1 MSKYT
6 KELKLAV
13 VQDFE
18 SLKAGSRFLSKK
30 YDVPRT
36 ILKTW
41 IYGYQCHGADYFEK
55 RPQFY
60 SPEFKLN
67 VLQHMKAHHMSPIRV
82 AALFGIP
89 AFTSVIQWQ
98 KLYNSGGAAALEAK
112 PRGRPKMTK
121 PKPKIDK
128 PPKEMT
134 PEELLE
140 EVLNL
145 RAERDYLKKLQAL
158 IQEKQ
163 LAAKTKPH

>member
-1 MSKYT
+1 MSKYS
-6 KELKLAV
+6 KKIKLAV
-13 VQDFE
+13 IKDYE
-18 SLKAGSRFLSKK
+18 SLKVGTRVLSKK

-36 ILKTW
+36 LLKKW
-41 IYGYQCHGADYFEK
+41 IYGYQCHGADCFEK
-55 RPQFY
+55 RTQVY
-60 SPEFKLN
+60 SPEFKLS
-67 VLQHMKAHHMSPIRV
+67 VLRHMKDHHMSLMRV

-89 AFTSVIQWQ
+89 AFTSVLQWQ
-98 KLYNSGGAAALEAK
+98 KLYNAGGTAALIAK
-112 PRGRPKMTK
+112 PRGRPKMMK
-121 PKPKIDK
+121 PKPEIDK

-134 PEELLE
+134 QEELME

>member
-13 VQDFE
+13 VQDYE
-18 SLKAGSRFLSKK
+18 SFNVSYTKLSTK
-30 YDVPRT
+30 YDVQLSLLR
-36 ILKTW
+36 KW
-41 IYGYQCHGADYFEK
+41 IYGYQCHGSDYFEK
-55 RPQFY
+55 RTQIY
-60 SPEFKLN
+60 SAEFKLS
-67 VLQHMKAHHMSPIRV
+67 VLQHIKDHHISSTRA
-82 AALFGIP
+82 AALFNIP
-89 AFTSVIQWQ
+89 SFTSVMQWQ
-98 KLYNSGGAAALEAK
+98 KLYNTGGKAALVAK

-121 PKPKIDK
+121 PKSKVDKNPKA
-128 PPKEMT
+128 MT

-163 LAAKTKPH
+163 SVAKTKPH

>member
-6 KELKLAV
+6 KEFKLAV
-13 VQDFE
+13 VQEHE
-18 SLKAGSRFLSKK
+18 SFKVSSSFLSKK
-30 YDVPRT
+30 YDVTRT
-36 ILKTW
+36 LLQTW
-41 IYGYQCHGADYFEK
+41 IEGYQYHGADYFEK
-55 RPQFY
+55 RPQVY
-60 SPEFKLN
+60 SAKFKLS
-67 VLQHMKAHHMSPIRV
+67 VLQYIKNHRISAIKA

-89 AFTSVIQWQ
+89 AFTSVMQWQ
-98 KLYNSGGAAALEAK
+98 RIYNTGGAAAFVAK

-121 PKPKIDK
+121 SKPNIDK

-163 LAAKTKPH
+163 LAEKTKPH